1 MVQTH
6 NGFKK
11 LRPMSNSKN
20 NNKDSNS
27 GTLSDLFKKW
37 YTKGLEFVKNM
48 FISAYDQRKL
58 SFGEKL
64 KTGVFTITNILSIGR
79 VIIDCYRDGQSF
91 KETLKSV
98 IVELTKIISG
108 MFFCHITTSLM
119 ETLVDKLLKTGFGK
133 IISQIFL
140 YFTFPPAPAL
150 LFIFDIIISYLA
162 GKLVD
167 LLIWLYNKYI
177 KQYVERA
184 FDWIKEKVKKA
195 WNWFKSLF

>member
-91 KETLKSV
+91 KETLKYFK
-98 IVELTKIISG
+98 VEVVDEPSKSG
-108 MFFCHITTSLM
+108 KDFNDYLCEIKGINH
-119 ETLVDKLLKTGFGK
+119 KKKTR
-133 IISQIFL
+133 I
-140 YFTFPPAPAL
+140 
-150 LFIFDIIISYLA
+150 
-162 GKLVD
+162 
-167 LLIWLYNKYI
+167 
-177 KQYVERA
+177 
-184 FDWIKEKVKKA
+184 
-195 WNWFKSLF
+195 